1 MSEQDDITRDV
12 MERAIR
18 RLNVLEY
25 VILGLAALLAL
36 VGGALVGWLLNETL
50 DIPFRLG
57 WALAALLLFIVPGA
71 IVYAR
76 ENLSRGP
83 RPGGGSEEG
92 GGRHGATPDPGTA
105 GSGATGDAGSN

>member
-1 MSEQDDITRDV
+1 MSEPDDFTRDV

-36 VGGALVGWLLNETL
+36 IGGALVGWLLNETL

-57 WALAALLLFIVPGA
+57 WALAALLLFVVPGA

-83 RPGGGSEEG
+83 RTGGGAD
-92 GGRHGATPDPGTA
+92 GAENRPGPTPDPGTA
-105 GSGATGDAGSN
+105 GSGATGDAGPN

>member
-1 MSEQDDITRDV
+1 MSEQDDFSRDV

-36 VGGALVGWLLNETL
+36 LGGALVGWLLNETL

-57 WALAALLLFIVPGA
+57 WALASLLLFIVPGA

-76 ENLSRGP
+76 ENLSTGP
-83 RPGGGSEEG
+83 RPGGGGEDSG
-92 GGRHGATPDPGTA
+92 DRHGPAPDPGTA
-105 GSGATGDAGSN
+105 GSGAAGDAGSD